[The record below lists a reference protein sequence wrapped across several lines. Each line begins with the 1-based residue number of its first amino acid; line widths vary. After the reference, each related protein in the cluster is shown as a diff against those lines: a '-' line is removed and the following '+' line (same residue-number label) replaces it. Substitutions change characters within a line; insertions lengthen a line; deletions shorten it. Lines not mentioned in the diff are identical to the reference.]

1 MPVFDIPMVTRDR
14 VRAGKLFLFAFD
26 DDESRLTEGGL
37 AGQCRGEVNAV
48 GIRTR
53 RAPGTDPD
61 NLWTDADLLRQQQLL
76 DDDFAVL
83 ISWVEAGGPVFLPK
97 VGLGNLLP
105 RLVDTAPRTYLFL
118 QKKVKELRASAA
130 QPWSLDAYKQPS
142 YYEGVFNQIAR
153 MMRPPMGAPA
163 ALGTTPAPA
172 SRRA

>member
-14 VRAGKLFLFAFD
+14 VRAGKLFLFAFE
-26 DDESRLTEGGL
+26 DDEARAGDGGL

-53 RAPGTDPD
+53 RAPGAAATCV
-61 NLWTDADLLRQQQLL
+61 WTDDDILRQQQIL
-76 DDDFAVL
+76 DEDFAVL

-97 VGLGNLLP
+97 AGLGNLVP
-105 RLVDTAPRTYLFL
+105 RLVDTAPRTHLFL

-142 YYEGVFNQIAR
+142 YYEGVFNQIGR
-153 MMRPPMGAPA
+153 MMRPPAPA
-163 ALGTTPAPA
+163 AAAP
-172 SRRA
+172 RRA

>member
-26 DDESRLTEGGL
+26 DDEMRMTEGGL
-37 AGQCRGEVNAV
+37 AAQCRGEANTI

-53 RAPGTDPD
+53 RAAGNDPD
-61 NLWTDADLLRQQQLL
+61 NVWNDVDIARYQQIL
-76 DDDFAVL
+76 DEDFALL

-97 VGLGNLLP
+97 AGLGNLTP

-118 QKKVKELRASAA
+118 QKKVKELRAAAA

-142 YYEGVFNQIAR
+142 YYDGVFNQIKR
-153 MMRPPMGAPA
+153 MMQAPMP
-163 ALGTTPAPA
+163 ALGA
-172 SRRA
+172 RRA

>member
-26 DDESRLTEGGL
+26 DDEARMTDAGL
-37 AGQCRGEVNAV
+37 AGQCRGEANAV

-53 RAPGTDPD
+53 RAPG
-61 NLWTDADLLRQQQLL
+61 NEAGNVWTDDNILRHQQLL

-97 VGLGNLLP
+97 SGLGNLAP

-118 QKKVKELRASAA
+118 QKKVKELRAAAA

-142 YYEGVFNQIAR
+142 YYEGVFNQIGR
-153 MMRPPMGAPA
+153 MMRPMGTPS
-163 ALGTTPAPA
+163 ALGVAAPK
-172 SRRA
+172 RA

>member
-14 VRAGKLFLFAFD
+14 VRAGKLFIFAFD
-26 DDESRLTEGGL
+26 DDEARLTEGGL
-37 AGQCRGEVNAV
+37 AGQCRGENNAV
-48 GIRTR
+48 GIRSR
-53 RAPGTDPD
+53 YSPGNDPSCV
-61 NLWTDADLLRQQQLL
+61 WTDADILRHQQLL

-97 VGLGNLLP
+97 AGLGNQLP

-118 QKKVKELRASAA
+118 QKKVKELRAAAA

-142 YYEGVFNQIAR
+142 YFEGVFRQISRR
-153 MMRPPMGAPA
+153 MEPPIGAPV
-163 ALGTTPAPA
+163 